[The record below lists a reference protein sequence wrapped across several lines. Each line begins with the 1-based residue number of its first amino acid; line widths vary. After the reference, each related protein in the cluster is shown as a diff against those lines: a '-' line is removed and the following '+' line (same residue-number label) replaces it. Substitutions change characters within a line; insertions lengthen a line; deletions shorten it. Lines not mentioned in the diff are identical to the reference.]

1 MGQTLSEPITEK
13 HSASGEDDTL
23 LYAVSEMQGWRIS
36 MEDAHATILNLDEK
50 TGDEKASFFAVY
62 DGHGG
67 KTVANFTGETLHK
80 RLAETE
86 AYKQGDYPAA
96 LKRAFLQTDEDF
108 LGDENWKHDPSG
120 CTAVAALLVA
130 GPKTDNP
137 SEKTA
142 RQIIVAN
149 AGDSRC
155 VLGIKGEAK
164 ALSHDHKP
172 TDERE
177 HSRILSAGG
186 YVEMERVNG
195 NLALSRAIGDFEYKQ
210 CSFLGPEHQIVTAD
224 PEIITHDINGEEE
237 FLVLACDGIWDCMN
251 NQSVVDF
258 VRRGVAEGK
267 ELKQICEEMMDFCL
281 APHTESV
288 GCDNMTV
295 CVVALLGG
303 RTKDE
308 WYRWIKE
315 RVDNKVGWET
325 PETLRS
331 PFQYYYEMHPEKKP
345 GAGGAGGGGAG
356 AGRIDHRARLLGG
369 LAGALGGAGIVF
381 RPSGSDEDGGL
392 TYEAYVSPDDS
403 SDGSEGDEE
412 GKVEKIQELEDA
424 SKAEAE
430 RRGGDR
436 PELQH
441 QPEIVESPREVAKA
455 SESGSEGVKVA
466 VKPSE
471 EGSQSDAMEVD
482 ESAAAESGDASKES
496 TAGASA

>member
-1 MGQTLSEPITEK
+1 MRFEQ
-13 HSASGEDDTL
+13 HSSSGEDDTL
-23 LYAVSEMQGWRIS
+23 VYAVSEMQGWRIS
-36 MEDAHATILNLDEK
+36 MEDAHATILNLDGK

-86 AYKQGDYPAA
+86 AYKKGDYPAA

-108 LGDENWKHDPSG
+108 LGDDSWKHDPSG

-130 GPKTDNP
+130 GPKNDDP
-137 SEKTA
+137 SAKAA

-155 VLGIKGEAK
+155 VLGVKGEAK

-237 FLVLACDGIWDCMN
+237 FLVLACDGIWDCMS
-251 NQSVVDF
+251 NQTVVDF

-267 ELKQICEEMMDFCL
+267 ELQTICEEMMEFCL

-295 CVVALLGG
+295 CIIALLGG

-308 WYRWIKE
+308 WRQWVKE
-315 RVDNKVGWET
+315 RVDNKIGWET

-331 PFQYYYEMHPEKKP
+331 PFQYYYEMHPDKKP
-345 GAGGAGGGGAG
+345 GSAGAGSGGGGG
-356 AGRIDHRARLLGG
+356 GRMDPRARLLGG

-381 RPSGSDEDGGL
+381 RPGTGTDDDGGI

-403 SDGSEGDEE
+403 SDGGSETDEA
-412 GKVEKIQELEDA
+412 GKTEKVQELEDEG
-424 SKAEAE
+424 KAEAE
-430 RRGGDR
+430 RRGAEGEGEER

-455 SESGSEGVKVA
+455 SESGSDAVKVA
-466 VKPSE
+466 VKPSQ
-471 EGSQSDAMEVD
+471 EGSQADAMD
-482 ESAAAESGDASKES
+482 EDKDKAADSSSA
-496 TAGASA
+496 